1 MFHPSFALML
11 ACIGAQPESGAPSTH
26 SQRIVPLVQESP
38 VFPTAAVAADHPLA
52 SQAGLE
58 VLKAGGNAV
67 DAAVASSFALSVV
80 RPYSCGIGGGGFM
93 VVFLREHPRMAQ
105 LTGGK
110 SDVVTTC
117 INYRETAIAAMG
129 PEYFEKDQD
138 PDAPT
143 RGGKAVAIPG
153 HVAGMLHALEKY
165 GTLTREQVLAPAIRY
180 AEQGYIADAH
190 YEQSSQEII
199 EWINAAPG
207 RAERF
212 EFLWE
217 RLLKKGAIKAGDR
230 IELPEQGKVLR
241 AIAAEG
247 LRGFYAGPVADA
259 IVRAARSDGGEI
271 TLDDLRSYK
280 VEERP
285 PLVTTFRGDTVLS
298 MPPPSS
304 GGIVLA
310 QVLGMLEARE
320 RDFSRIVKQHGHNS
334 APYIHVVTEASK
346 HAFADRAR
354 WMGDPNFVDV
364 PVASLLSPAYIADRA
379 ESILLDRTQPEDHYG
394 TSDLVPEDHGTS
406 HLCVVDRWGN
416 AVGCSETINLVF
428 GSLVAVDGYGF
439 ILNDT
444 VDDFLTRTGRPNAFG
459 LDHAALNR
467 PTPGK
472 RPLSSMTPTIV
483 ISEPRDLSKPALNG
497 PIRKVGE
504 LSKDAK
510 PKFLAGGSGGP
521 RIISGTIQ
529 ATLNALVFDMD
540 PVDALSRPRFHHQW
554 HPHVLQLEKGLISLP
569 VATELKDKYGHEVG
583 PRDPVAAVQIIKA
596 VDGGWAPA
604 SDPRKGGAPAG
615 Y

>member
-1 MFHPSFALML
+1 
-11 ACIGAQPESGAPSTH
+11 
-26 SQRIVPLVQESP
+26 
-38 VFPTAAVAADHPLA
+38 
-52 SQAGLE
+52 
-58 VLKAGGNAV
+58 
-67 DAAVASSFALSVV
+67 
-80 RPYSCGIGGGGFM
+80 
-93 VVFLREHPRMAQ
+93 
-105 LTGGK
+105 
-110 SDVVTTC
+110 
-117 INYRETAIAAMG
+117 
-129 PEYFEKDQD
+129 
-138 PDAPT
+138 
-143 RGGKAVAIPG
+143 
-153 HVAGMLHALEKY
+153 
-165 GTLTREQVLAPAIRY
+165 
-180 AEQGYIADAH
+180 
-190 YEQSSQEII
+190 
-199 EWINAAPG
+199 
-207 RAERF
+207 
-212 EFLWE
+212 
-217 RLLKKGAIKAGDR
+217 
-230 IELPEQGKVLR
+230 
-241 AIAAEG
+241 
-247 LRGFYAGPVADA
+247 
-259 IVRAARSDGGEI
+259 
-271 TLDDLRSYK
+271 
-280 VEERP
+280 
-285 PLVTTFRGDTVLS
+285 
-298 MPPPSS
+298 
-304 GGIVLA
+304 
-310 QVLGMLEARE
+310 MLEARE

-467 PTPGK
+467 PTPRK